1 MDIPLVVL
9 FECIILDLIVV
20 AKNIE
25 IPEKRGKTKNKKNN
39 DLNRHF

>member
-9 FECIILDLIVV
+9 FECIILNLIVV

-25 IPEKRGKTKNKKNN
+25 ILEKKKEKRKTMI
-39 DLNRHF
+39 